1 MSATATTD
9 ANQGSRFRYGNPML
23 DCHGAQMRAQCRQL
37 ATVVTVSGR
46 VDTKNVDCVS
56 AQARRFIIA
65 EKPFVLDMSAVT
77 SCGAS
82 TLPFLRAVDEQ
93 CRSIGVEWALIASNA
108 VNRRLRPGADEFAVV
123 ACVPDAL
130 EHFADELGTRR
141 RLLPLLAKSA

>member
-9 ANQGSRFRYGNPML
+9 ANPAAKFCYGNPML
-23 DCHGAQMRAQCRQL
+23 DCHGAQLRAQCRQL

-46 VDTKNVDCVS
+46 VDTKNVDDVS
-56 AQARRFIIA
+56 AKARRFVIA
-65 EKPFVLDMSAVT
+65 EKPFVLDMSGVT

-82 TLPFLRAVDEQ
+82 ILPFLRAVDDQ
-93 CRSIGVEWALIASNA
+93 CRSTGVEWALIAGGA
-108 VNRRLRPGADEFAVV
+108 VIRRLRPGADEFAIV

>member
-9 ANQGSRFRYGNPML
+9 ANQASRFRYGNPML

-65 EKPFVLDMSAVT
+65 EKPFVLDMSGVT

-93 CRSIGVEWALIASNA
+93 CRSIGVEWALIASSA
-108 VNRRLRPGADEFAVV
+108 VTRRLRPGADEFAVV